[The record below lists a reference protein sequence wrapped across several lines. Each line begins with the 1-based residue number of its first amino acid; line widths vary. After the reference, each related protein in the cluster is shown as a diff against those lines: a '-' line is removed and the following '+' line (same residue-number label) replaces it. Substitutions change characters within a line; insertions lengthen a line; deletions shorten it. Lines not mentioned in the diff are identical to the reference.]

1 MILQRLATSI
11 RKQDW
16 FTVLIET
23 LIVVFGVFIGL
34 QVNNWN
40 EARADGVAYDEA
52 LIRFEAEIER
62 NAAELERVIADLA
75 ISLPRAEAAI
85 ETLQACNDADGAKAL
100 IDEAMRSARGTASIR
115 MRRASLD
122 ALTSDPILLS
132 QQTSAERQRFSDLA
146 FMFDLF
152 EVEADWAEFHPLDIP
167 IENVPVLGI
176 GTPLPP
182 RETEYAGRTY
192 QWNKSYPLVLAAPL
206 SEACEQGDLIKA
218 LFSWHRWQN
227 NLTPLSVGVL
237 EELKATKTLLEERR

>member
-1 MILQRLATSI
+1 MILRRLATAL

-16 FTVLIET
+16 FTVAIET

-40 EARADGVAYDEA
+40 QARADSAAYDEA
-52 LIRFEAEIER
+52 LIRFEAEIDR
-62 NAAELERVIADLA
+62 NVAELDRVIADLA

-85 ETLQACNDADGAKAL
+85 EALQACDDAVGAKVL
-100 IDEAMRSARGTASIR
+100 IDDALRSARGSASIR
-115 MRRASLD
+115 LRRASLD
-122 ALTSDPILLS
+122 ALTNDTVLLS
-132 QQTSAERQRFSDLA
+132 QQTSRERQRFADLA

-152 EVEADWAEFHPLDIP
+152 EVESSWAEFHPLDIP

-176 GTPLPP
+176 GEPRPP
-182 RETEYAGRTY
+182 RETTYAGRTY

-206 SEACEQGDLIKA
+206 AEACEQGELIKA

-237 EELKATKTLLEERR
+237 EELDKTKTLLEERS